1 MTNQESSH
9 SGPIRFLQMVLLSC
23 FMLLFHARGKNGMI
37 EERMK
42 EASFFG
48 EIDKRSTRKKNG
60 VEGKEASLLFSF
72 LYTIND
78 TNKITNFVIFLLRD
92 SGYFFLFH
100 YTLSVTQKKSPSN
113 LTL

>member
-1 MTNQESSH
+1 
-9 SGPIRFLQMVLLSC
+9 
-23 FMLLFHARGKNGMI
+23 MI

-42 EASFFG
+42 ASSFFG

-78 TNKITNFVIFLLRD
+78 TNKITTFVIFLLRD

-100 YTLSVTQKKSPSN
+100 YTLGHS
-113 LTL
+113 